1 MRYAY
6 SIIVAALLASVSSSG
21 VAAVTVDKLNK
32 TSSFVT
38 TGGDDLRFKR
48 TPQKSFTLSDRLF
61 LLTMVT
67 WEPIDKGAGRH
78 KVSWKWYSKD
88 RLVSE
93 INQKHNF
100 KPTPFEFWATI
111 PASALGVG
119 EHKVE
124 LLIDDKLFDTQAFTV
139 TQQSTAPATDETK

>member
-1 MRYAY
+1 MRFAY
-6 SIIVAALLASVSSSG
+6 SILVAVFLSSISSSG
-21 VAAVTVDKLNK
+21 IAAVSVDKLNK
-32 TSSFVT
+32 ASSFVT
-38 TGGDDLRFKR
+38 TGGEDFRFKR
-48 TPQKSFTLSDRLF
+48 TPQKTFSIADRLF

-67 WEPIDKGAGRH
+67 WEPVDKGAGRH
-78 KVSWKWYSKD
+78 KVAWKWYSKD

-93 INQKHNF
+93 ITQKHNF

-124 LLIDDKLFDTQAFTV
+124 LLIDDKLFDAQAFTV
-139 TQQSTAPATDETK
+139 TEQPTAPATDGAK